1 MLPWMAAAKYP
12 LDTRSTATHSTSAVF
27 IMASIPAVSPTTPR
41 VSNRPMARS
50 DGIWASYPSSSR
62 GLPAMAATGRLGL
75 AKMIDLTLPRE
86 TALAVS
92 SPISTASSTVAR
104 SPPRETAT
112 SPPPRRITPFTRTS
126 VAFTIASMASKMGTN
141 PSASMTPAASLAMPL
156 LPSLVP
162 LASAVQPG
170 DHRRPGAPDRPV
182 LQHPGRP
189 VAGAA
194 AGQEGQGPQLAVGL
208 GLPGV
213 FLPEGQHLVGAPG
226 RQQVEHTAV
235 PGVVTGVLEAV
246 LGRLDPALDQ
256 PRGQAG
262 HGHEGDPTAQLPGG
276 QGGRLGDP
284 AQVARGRVQV
294 AGDERDRARPVGV
307 DQLAGDQRAGVDR
320 EAVVAGP
327 TGLEAHVLG
336 LAGPGLGQ
344 LDVDAQVVVEGA
356 VVVGVPV
363 LVDMVAAGVGVDLE
377 LVPEHGEPLGR
388 EDHEGV
394 RAGRAQ
400 VPAGL
405 PGRVGQQ
412 LPARG
417 RLGRQQVRH
426 PRDQG
431 RPDDRHPRTPVTS
444 GPRSWGGAGRRRRA
458 RGPSRAGPDGA
469 GPGWPG
475 PTRSRRCRCRWW

>member
-104 SPPRETAT
+104 SPPRATAT

-141 PSASMTPAASLAMPL
+141 PSASMNPAASLAMPL
-156 LPSLVP
+156 LPLV
-162 LASAVQPG
+162 LSGAVQPG
-170 DHRRPGAPDRPV
+170 DDRRPGAPDGPV
-182 LQHPGRP
+182 LQHPGRA
-189 VAGAA
+189 VAGPA

-213 FLPEGQHLVGAPG
+213 LLAQGQHVLEAAGG
-226 RQQVEHTAV
+226 EQVEHPAV
-235 PGVVTGVLEAV
+235 PGVVAGVLEAV

-256 PRGQAG
+256 PRGQPG
-262 HGHEGDPTAQLPGG
+262 HGHEGDPPAELAGG
-276 QGGRLGDP
+276 QGSRLGDP

-294 AGDERDRARPVGV
+294 AGDERDRPGAVGV
-307 DQLAGDQRAGVDR
+307 DQPAGDHGAGVDR

-327 TGLEAHVLG
+327 AGLEPHVLG

-363 LVDMVAAGVGVDLE
+363 LVDVTAARVGIDLE
-377 LVPEHGEPLGR
+377 LVAEHGEPLGR
-388 EDHEGV
+388 QDHEGV
-394 RAGRAQ
+394 RPGRPE
-400 VPAGL
+400 VLAGL

-412 LPARG
+412 LPARR

-426 PRDQG
+426 PGDQR
-431 RPDDRHPRTPVTS
+431 RPDHGHERAPVIGRGRSASS
-444 GPRSWGGAGRRRRA
+444 GPGAQPGGAGWA
-458 RGPSRAGPDGA
+458 GA
-469 GPGWPG
+469 GLAGSHSITALPVPMMV
-475 PTRSRRCRCRWW
+475 P